1 MHKSD
6 LDRAL
11 YYLNNRHRLTMAD
24 VPHYIEALRL
34 AQQHCFVWDRG
45 RWYPPETKES
55 A

>member
-1 MHKSD
+1 MLKRD
-6 LDRAL
+6 IDRAL

-24 VPHYIEALRL
+24 VPNYIEALRL
-34 AQQHCFVWDRG
+34 AEQFCFVLDRG